1 MIIKFTDGDMNILNS
16 LMKFNDDKDN
26 WNNDWKDKQ
35 VIVDDFLG
43 QALTKYFQDNNIQI
57 PNLE

>member
-1 MIIKFTDGDMNILNS
+1 MIIKFTAGDMNILNS

-26 WNNDWKDKQ
+26 WNNDWKNKQ
-35 VIVDDFLG
+35 VLVDDFLG
-43 QALTKYFQDNNIQI
+43 QSLMKYFQDNNIQI